1 MRSCSAVILS
11 GVEPFELVHLIGI
24 ACVISGIFVT
34 VIKKKQPDMY
44 PAAEEKTL

>member
-1 MRSCSAVILS
+1 M
-11 GVEPFELVHLIGI
+11 HI

-34 VIKKKQPDMY
+34 AIKKKQPDAY